1 MHTDTP
7 QTTQTPPGNAGA
19 QGNRPL
25 LRMFVVLLI
34 ELIGFGIAIPVLPF
48 LAKDFGASGLMV
60 GLLFA
65 AQAAGQFV
73 MAPLWGAL
81 SDRLGRKPVLIATL
95 LGAAGASYLTA
106 LSGSLGWLFA
116 ARILAGMA
124 AGNVSTASAYITDVT
139 DEDNRSKGMAVI
151 GISFGLGFMLGPA
164 IGAFLAQMG
173 HALVFEVTAAISAVN
188 AVVALVVLHEPRRR
202 RSRAEVRGTLRTM
215 GALLQRPQTARV
227 LSMTLVYAVSI
238 TLLESMFA
246 VYALETFGYGP
257 KQVGFILA
265 GLAVVMVL
273 VQGGGVARVSKALGD
288 RTMT

>member
-238 TLLESMFA
+238 TLLESMFQ
-246 VYALETFGYGP
+246 TS
-257 KQVGFILA
+257 I
-265 GLAVVMVL
+265 
-273 VQGGGVARVSKALGD
+273 
-288 RTMT
+288 